1 MQISCF
7 RLQPVETPQPEGE
20 RDKMDEYF
28 TSQIDR
34 EREDVIYN
42 QVNFPFPRENKDH
55 SFTENPVIT
64 FLENVLFSLYLP
76 NLAKAE
82 EIDELMLLEF
92 HEKTGSFV
100 VDYFVALTKP
110 AITCSRLTTKT
121 LEQGIKYVQ
130 S

>member
-42 QVNFPFPRENKDH
+42 QVNFPFPRENK
-55 SFTENPVIT
+55 
-64 FLENVLFSLYLP
+64 ENVLFSLYLP